1 MVTFLTVG
9 EKPNRDGVMYVAR
22 LLRREGLVDDY
33 VITENPREDRIYV
46 VGDHSGTYSI
56 LQILKPRSVL
66 SIDAHTDLMQDYFD
80 HASWLAY
87 ALKDKIVERASV
99 IGAVLMIPT
108 TERTK
113 LWTKNVKI
121 FPALPR
127 TRRVRG
133 RWRRYMNLEQHR
145 LEVIDEARRFLGDEI
160 YLTIDLDV
168 LRPEYRIARFQ
179 HGELTLK
186 ELMRIMEAIFEKFNV
201 VAADIAEVSDRVA
214 RSKLGRRAVIEVF
227 SLIREVMG

>member
-1 MVTFLTVG
+1 MVTFLAVG
-9 EKPNRDGVMYVAR
+9 EKPNREGVIYTAK
-22 LLRREGLVDDY
+22 LLKREGLVDDY
-33 VITENPREDRIYV
+33 VITEKPREDKIYV
-46 VGDHSGTYSI
+46 VGDHSGTYGV
-56 LQILKPRSVL
+56 LQVLKVRSVL

-87 ALKDKIVERASV
+87 ALRDGIVERASV

-113 LWTKNVKI
+113 LWTKSVKI

-133 RWRRYMNLEQHR
+133 RWRRYINLKQHG
-145 LEVIDEARRFLGDEI
+145 LFVVDEARRFLGDEI

-179 HGELTLK
+179 HGELTLR
-186 ELMRIMEAIFEKFNV
+186 ELLEIIEEIFKRFSV
-201 VAADIAEVSDRVA
+201 VAVDIAEVSDRVA
-214 RSKLGRRAVIEVF
+214 RSKLGRRALIEVF

>member
-1 MVTFLTVG
+1 MVTFLAVG
-9 EKPNRDGVMYVAR
+9 EKPNRDGVVYVAK
-22 LLRREGLVDDY
+22 LLKREGLVDDY
-33 VITENPREDRIYV
+33 TITEKPREDKIYV
-46 VGDHSGTYSI
+46 IGDHSGTYSI
-56 LQILKPRSVL
+56 LRALKPPAVL
-66 SIDAHTDLMQDYFD
+66 SVDAHTDLMQDYFD

-87 ALKDKIVERASV
+87 ALKDRIVERASV

-113 LWTKNVKI
+113 LWTRNVRI

-133 RWRRYMNLEQHR
+133 RWRRYMNLEQHG
-145 LEVIDEARRFLGDEI
+145 LKVIDEARRFLGDEI

-186 ELMRIMEAIFEKFNV
+186 DLLEILEKILRDFTI
-201 VAADIAEVSDRVA
+201 VAVDIAEVSDRVA

-227 SLIREVMG
+227 SLIREVVS